1 METHLILGSLSCIS
15 FLKCLSWRENAGFP
29 LSPQQQAWA
38 TDDVAQIYDKC
49 IADLEQHLHAIS
61 PTLAMNPLTQAL
73 RSLLEAVVLAR
84 NSRDGIAALGLLQ
97 KVGHFRGGQVLVR
110 LCQLVIG
117 SLFLQAVE
125 GLLDATS
132 GADADLLLRYRECHL
147 LVLKA
152 LQDGRAYG
160 PQWCNKQ
167 ITR

>member
-1 METHLILGSLSCIS
+1 MEVEQCDVSDSCGGERDLSDLL
-15 FLKCLSWRENAGFP
+15 F
-29 LSPQQQAWA
+29 
-38 TDDVAQIYDKC
+38 VA
-49 IADLEQHLHAIS
+49 
-61 PTLAMNPLTQAL
+61 
-73 RSLLEAVVLAR
+73 
-84 NSRDGIAALGLLQ
+84 
-97 KVGHFRGGQVLVR
+97 
-110 LCQLVIG
+110 
-117 SLFLQAVE
+117 QAVE

>member
-1 METHLILGSLSCIS
+1 MVHRLFQKTKMI
-15 FLKCLSWRENAGFP
+15 
-29 LSPQQQAWA
+29 A
-38 TDDVAQIYDKC
+38 T
-49 IADLEQHLHAIS
+49 
-61 PTLAMNPLTQAL
+61 
-73 RSLLEAVVLAR
+73 
-84 NSRDGIAALGLLQ
+84 Q
-97 KVGHFRGGQVLVR
+97 KV
-110 LCQLVIG
+110 QLHKFQCWYKWGLNGVGI
-117 SLFLQAVE
+117 FCAQAVE

>member
-1 METHLILGSLSCIS
+1 MGNGRDRGLSQVLNCDV
-15 FLKCLSWRENAGFP
+15 FQ
-29 LSPQQQAWA
+29 QQQAWA

-49 IADLEQHLHAIS
+49 IADLEQHLHTIT
-61 PTLAMNPLTQAL
+61 PGLAMNPLTQAL

-97 KVGHFRGGQVLVR
+97 KV
-110 LCQLVIG
+110 
-117 SLFLQAVE
+117 SLFRERGSSLLACPQLPSSSPQAVE

>member
-1 METHLILGSLSCIS
+1 M
-15 FLKCLSWRENAGFP
+15 
-29 LSPQQQAWA
+29 
-38 TDDVAQIYDKC
+38 
-49 IADLEQHLHAIS
+49 DLFFVS
-61 PTLAMNPLTQAL
+61 
-73 RSLLEAVVLAR
+73 
-84 NSRDGIAALGLLQ
+84 
-97 KVGHFRGGQVLVR
+97 K
-110 LCQLVIG
+110 
-117 SLFLQAVE
+117 AVE

>member
-1 METHLILGSLSCIS
+1 MELLRWACCRRLDTSEEEARPRSRPVWAR
-15 FLKCLSWRENAGFP
+15 LSW
-29 LSPQQQAWA
+29 
-38 TDDVAQIYDKC
+38 
-49 IADLEQHLHAIS
+49 IS
-61 PTLAMNPLTQAL
+61 
-73 RSLLEAVVLAR
+73 V
-84 NSRDGIAALGLLQ
+84 
-97 KVGHFRGGQVLVR
+97 
-110 LCQLVIG
+110 
-117 SLFLQAVE
+117 FLQAVE

>member
-1 METHLILGSLSCIS
+1 MKGLSQGSSELGFIHLISS
-15 FLKCLSWRENAGFP
+15 
-29 LSPQQQAWA
+29 
-38 TDDVAQIYDKC
+38 
-49 IADLEQHLHAIS
+49 H
-61 PTLAMNPLTQAL
+61 
-73 RSLLEAVVLAR
+73 
-84 NSRDGIAALGLLQ
+84 
-97 KVGHFRGGQVLVR
+97 
-110 LCQLVIG
+110 
-117 SLFLQAVE
+117 QAVE

>member
-1 METHLILGSLSCIS
+1 MSREAKSR
-15 FLKCLSWRENAGFP
+15 LKLCLS
-29 LSPQQQAWA
+29 
-38 TDDVAQIYDKC
+38 V
-49 IADLEQHLHAIS
+49 
-61 PTLAMNPLTQAL
+61 L
-73 RSLLEAVVLAR
+73 RF
-84 NSRDGIAALGLLQ
+84 GL
-97 KVGHFRGGQVLVR
+97 
-110 LCQLVIG
+110 
-117 SLFLQAVE
+117 SLFQAVE